1 MASLEKAVQTQG
13 DDVTM
18 TENTNHKITL
28 RNGPSTATILP
39 GAGATLASLEV
50 AGKPVL
56 LPLHGAVEPG
66 AWPAGGMPV
75 CFPFAGRVWHEG
87 KLGAY
92 LPGSM
97 RENKQEKQRAKPHQM
112 PLHGFGFS
120 SSWEVESHS
129 ESEATLTL
137 KDSIETQKL
146 FPWRFT
152 AQLKYSLQPTGIET
166 SLNIRCDEILSGA
179 DGASMPVAPGFH
191 PYFAARHPVDR
202 CEGYFSF
209 AYDHLEVP
217 ALEAIAVT
225 SEGNAGPKKRAT
237 DLLPHGPA
245 GIKAPLHD
253 EKIHNLIFS
262 GLSGRKIA
270 LGQIQLSW
278 TKESPWR
285 HIVCWA
291 KPEKHFFC
299 VEPWY
304 GLPDA
309 VHRKDGVMEL
319 KEGDSCAFGM
329 TINV

>member
-1 MASLEKAVQTQG
+1 MAPVQEAVQEPG

-18 TENTNHKITL
+18 TTSTHQPITL
-28 RNGPSTATILP
+28 RNGTTTATILP
-39 GAGATLASLEV
+39 DAGATVASLEI

-56 LPLHGAVEPG
+56 LPLHKEVAKG
-66 AWPAGGMPV
+66 AWPAGGMPI

-87 KLGAY
+87 KLGSY
-92 LPGSM
+92 VPGADD
-97 RENKQEKQRAKPHQM
+97 ENHRAKPLAM

-120 SSWEVESHS
+120 SRWKVESHDM
-129 ESEATLTL
+129 SEATLSL
-137 KDSIETQKL
+137 RDSIETQKM

-152 AQLKYSLQPTGIET
+152 LQLKYSVQATGIET
-166 SLNIRCDEILSGA
+166 RLMIRCDEILSGA
-179 DGASMPVAPGFH
+179 NGASMPVAPGFH
-191 PYFAARHPVDR
+191 PYFAARHPVDH

-225 SEGNAGPKKRAT
+225 SEGNAGPKKRAS
-237 DLLPHGPA
+237 DLLPQGPA

-262 GLSGRKIA
+262 GLSARKIA

-278 TKESPWR
+278 GKESPWR
-285 HIVCWA
+285 QIVCWA
-291 KPEKHFFC
+291 KPEQHFFC
-299 VEPWY
+299 VEPWF

-309 VHRKDGVMEL
+309 VHREGGAMEL
-319 KEGDSCAFGM
+319 KEGGSCAFDM
-329 TINV
+329 MIQV